1 VQPKILLP
9 VLTVLA
15 LLAPSCTE
23 APENRAVR
31 NVFESFHAAL
41 LVGDG
46 GLAADCTSRLT
57 MEYYERCATGAR
69 SATALELHLLP
80 MAEKLMVLR
89 IRHNIAQEALRDMDG
104 RAAFVHSVSRRWL
117 GQQDMLERAG
127 IGGVTVKGDTA
138 EARMTLDGAPT
149 LQHMRFRHEAGEWRI
164 DLRGMAEAS
173 GTALARE
180 ARELGITEEQHI
192 GQILNGE
199 ADFPLPE
206 DIWAPI
212 HQ

>member
-1 VQPKILLP
+1 MQPRILLSL
-9 VLTVLA
+9 VS
-15 LLAPSCTE
+15 LLAFSCTE

-57 MEYYERCATGAR
+57 MEYYERCAGQAR

-80 MAEKLMVLR
+80 LAEKLMVLR
-89 IRHNIAQEALRDMDG
+89 IRHHVSQDALGSMDG

-127 IGGVTVKGDTA
+127 IGGVTVKGDSA
-138 EARMTLDGAPT
+138 QARMTLDGAPT
-149 LQHMRFRHEAGEWRI
+149 LQHMRFRLEAGQWRI

-180 ARELGITEEQHI
+180 ARELGISAEEHI
-192 GQILNGE
+192 GQILRGN
-199 ADFPLPE
+199 ASFPLPE
-206 DIWAPI
+206 DIWAPL
-212 HQ
+212 H